1 MHGYLTRWLQVQV
14 LPRVLILKMERKMAF
29 KKVEIVEG
37 ELKHIDLEYV
47 INENSRKTSVDLQ
60 AQIMSKLGNDVI
72 IKNCTLKE
80 HFNDRSRNFAKIYIY
95 DVSYAETTK
104 TEKIFTKDEV
114 LELFLIDFWKGKS
127 TDKIKYEVD
136 HS

>member
-1 MHGYLTRWLQVQV
+1 
-14 LPRVLILKMERKMAF
+14 MAF

>member
-95 DVSYAETTK
+95 DVSYVETTK